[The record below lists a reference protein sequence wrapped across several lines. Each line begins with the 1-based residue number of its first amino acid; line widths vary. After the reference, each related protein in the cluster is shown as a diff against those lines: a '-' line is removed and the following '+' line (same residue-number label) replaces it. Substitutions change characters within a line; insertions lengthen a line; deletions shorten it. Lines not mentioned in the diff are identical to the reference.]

1 VRKNA
6 CVSDLFQMNNSNV
19 VLTAE
24 VSRFAGS
31 GNGYER
37 LPFYLNSRGVK
48 VYLPTVLRNRYM
60 SDGSDMFE
68 TLQFHFADQV
78 HRLKL
83 FEFNSRTVGADC
95 SVPFYEYSWLREK
108 AIMLGRRIGGKIM
121 KISLDPLFK
130 HELDEVLARRVIT
143 QKLREERKAP
153 FVGEDWMAY
162 PLDEGIQL
170 LPRSAY
176 ENAKRRDAHVDFLF
190 SQAEFEKF
198 KLPKLERQKRVPMW
212 RHSAPVL
219 CVSQETRFLRFGGV
233 RGVLLRP
240 EVIDVPNKMV
250 HGFLTYFK
258 LSDVYPLF
266 INFSLGKHGQ
276 FDHYY
281 DWLVD
286 GFNKYRGL
294 DCKKQLWTFMLANP
308 ELVQELNAFPFV
320 PSYQVQLM
328 LRFAG
333 VQATVEGPLMF
344 VAGMAFSAAASAVD
358 MLKMTRVGFDRRY
371 HNMTFGGMRAKQYYE
386 AARKDARNSLLGSLP
401 GLMRNMVWLE
411 SAVGCMRRGETAR
424 AFAQLWALSTGSD
437 SVSHAVYSFVQS
449 WITMGDVER
458 SWKMSNPEDWGLE
471 AEGVEGPEEL
481 WNAQLWKKFSTLVAA
496 VLAGDFA
503 KTFPTSKYP
512 IFLELQKFASSLSA
526 TTAVFE
532 AFAGFTVTLV
542 KRCAEFLETWDWRVF
557 LSDGGFDTWPERG
570 MDFVRQAS
578 GRDKNKYST
587 VLDLI
592 AAMEAFIQEGN
603 EYRLKDHRRAADA
616 RKFSVQYEHVY
627 NSVFSRLLR
636 LQKMVEATSARKKAP
651 FSYVTLGP
659 PGTGKTTT
667 DQEICRFMLLFENR
681 EKTEAGDP
689 ITLGSDMYTVPMYDK
704 HWNNC
709 TKPLFLAYND
719 VPGDGFVNNGTSFN
733 CPDSMRMAV
742 DVTPFY
748 TPQADISDKMDN
760 VIDPKIVSW
769 TSNHMLF
776 NFQIWGTDWSKLLR
790 RYRDS
795 YYIAYPAECYKEDL
809 HPEGDGHGVL
819 HNEELSFEP
828 WMEDK
833 LRIYRCKMTHSA
845 GRIKFSRVGFLGHGR
860 QVLIQDIK
868 QKFLTWRDSPTYRP
882 IDGHSRCSMGT
893 PKDWHETHGKC
904 IRGCDWEHAV
914 VECVPIVDQ
923 QVDAAAERFVARR
936 EVALKAKFAVAL
948 EMVERYK
955 VEIGAVVAALVG
967 ASLLWSMRS
976 KPEPVAVEAVANPVK
991 LGFSPTFMDR
1001 YGVSEACA
1009 REMPNPPKYPNTTR
1023 AYITASKVSKTSS
1036 FDDVNRMV
1044 KNQTIRFSRP
1054 GGGSFGTGLFLS
1066 SELLLVNYHTIQAF
1080 SGQSLEMVREAQ
1092 NDLYYPFTF
1101 EKFVVDGD
1109 FAVVKVPSYPARNIM
1124 DHLADSV
1131 GSQMEVDVWGK
1142 KETAMRTRTDV
1153 SSMISHL
1160 PGIIDVISYGYE
1172 GSPGSGACGTPVVAD
1187 IDGKGLIV
1195 GIHTVKLSGSRAA
1208 ALIMSGEKIRKLVKD
1223 LDVVPTTCVG
1233 VEFAEVGPLHERSKF
1248 RSAEGVSM
1256 RVLGTFE
1263 KANRNAKSRIRE
1275 TKMIELA
1282 KLRMTEEY
1290 CIPSL
1295 QIDGALVDGA
1305 WKAPYVHKFAGMSI
1319 RVLRSDV
1326 CELERALEDYL
1337 EGCPVALLTPLPLS
1351 QVVCGV
1357 ERDPL
1362 LKNMNLKTSAGVFQ
1376 RFYPDK
1382 SFLVNRE
1389 EISAELL
1396 GFVEDYVC
1404 QLEKGIVIE
1413 HQKWALKDELITRD
1427 KENRKKYR
1435 YFMVNDF
1442 ANLFVMRA
1450 FASPVVAQMYANK
1463 EFFECFGAFN
1473 PASLDFGKMFARLK
1487 AFGKQIAADLKH
1499 MDSSHRAQVI
1509 DVVAEF
1515 FARYSRKCGYN
1526 TFAVNVLR
1534 NAIRSIVFT
1543 LVELN
1548 GDLAF
1553 FTEGMGSGVYVTF
1566 IVNCVVLS
1574 LLYRVA
1580 WFRVSSEPF
1589 RKHNALVTG
1598 GDDSVLGTDLQ
1609 AMNGLYVLSVF
1620 RDYGFELSPPTD
1632 KNGAMKEFFPWE
1644 EFVFLKRSPVEL
1656 EYMGKTIVVGAL
1668 AKNSIWKSLGWE
1680 MPSPDV
1686 SHLDRMAQ
1694 VLDAA
1699 QREMALHGRQAYDDF
1714 HADVKTFPYK
1724 FRKLSYDEIISKYV
1738 VGCFYDDLLETWAAE
1753 AVEGPKRFLP
1763 RERSSA
1769 NSAKVN
1775 RVGLMNEHCTS
1786 RVHTEGL
1793 GEAFLS
1799 LKQCVLGLDAAW
1811 VYALGNDKIETPA
1824 NFIGSDAVN
1833 VDGKQT
1839 TTFHLASEMVSS
1851 TPTQM
1856 VTADYGGI
1864 QSPIDISEALSR
1876 PVRLGEFNWTPISPS
1891 VTSFGELYALWISDS
1906 FVTSKLH
1913 GFKFFRGKPVLQLVV
1928 NGLVFYYGKL
1938 VAAVD
1943 PNPGSDSTE
1952 GVYDP
1957 KVNSVGM
1964 VNVAQAL
1971 MAPHVA
1977 IDPSAAITYRLHLP
1991 WYSANNWYDMF
2002 DFADAPALYLQ
2013 FFVQATLASVNAT
2026 APDSVNV
2033 QVYFYMED
2041 IELSVPAVPAIGGGA
2056 FAVTK
2061 RPSGSIKEEEVGYD
2075 YAVGVEGPKE
2085 AQPTGTVSKPLN
2097 SISRAAGMLK
2107 DVPVI
2112 GEFMGPIEVVAS
2124 LGASVAAWLGF
2135 SKPIILEEQRV
2146 LMNQTFVP
2154 ATYTDGRAGMTKLT
2168 ADPKQQVAV
2177 SAFAATVGTDDDIL
2191 LSSVTHRF
2199 GLLGYD
2205 VWTAGSLT
2213 GAWNVNPCVESEIHT
2228 ASWHQNTPLG
2238 HVSNMFL
2245 YWSGTLVYRFEIV
2258 ASAMH
2263 RGTIGVSWIPY
2274 TSPPGGDPKTWP
2286 NKFLTVVIDLT
2297 KTRTVDFPIP
2307 FAGEKPYLYTTSL
2320 NSEEFANGT
2329 IRIYE
2334 INALKSS
2341 GSTSPVQVFTYVA
2354 AGADFELQKPWGKS
2368 DLSRSCF
2375 LPAEAVE
2382 GPDVTEASEV
2392 PVVAVGNELSDVVL
2406 PTGALRHKIYFGET
2420 ISSFKQLFSRSVPW
2434 FHGYMDNG
2442 ATITANNSMVNFVA
2456 PAFPFLPYE
2465 PAYTPMLN
2473 TAIGWTPLAWMEPC
2487 FLAVRGSYRHTY
2499 VPIGSVVD
2507 VTDGDLVGAKAR
2519 NPLNSYVRVN
2529 PALRTELFWFVTI
2542 NNSEPPLSSD
2552 ADARQMLLSYN
2563 GAIQDTLQVHGGVEF
2578 EFPYLIPARF
2588 RNPRKFL
2595 QHVVCR
2601 TRGLVP
2607 HVVHT
2612 KLDSSKNQQF
2622 EWWYSAGDDYSL
2634 HGFMYVPE
2642 FRLISQDTG

>member
-31 GNGYER
+31 GNDYER
-37 LPFYLNSRGVK
+37 LPFYLTSRGVK
-48 VYLPTVLRNRYM
+48 VYLPAVLRNRYM

-121 KISLDPLFK
+121 KISLDPLFE
-130 HELDEVLARRVIT
+130 HELNEVLAKRVIT
-143 QKLREERKAP
+143 QKLREERRAP
-153 FVGEDWMAY
+153 YVGEDWMVY
-162 PLDEGIQL
+162 PLDEGVQL

-176 ENAKRRDAHVDFLF
+176 ESARKRDAHLDFLF

-198 KLPKLERQKRVPMW
+198 KLPRLERQKRVPMW

-266 INFSLGKHGQ
+266 INFSLGKHDQ
-276 FDHYY
+276 FNHYY

-320 PSYQVQLM
+320 PGYQVQLM

-333 VQATVEGPLMF
+333 VQAVVEGPLMF
-344 VAGMAFSAAASAVD
+344 AAGIAFSAAASAVD

-371 HNMTFGGMRAKQYYE
+371 HNMTFGGLRAKQYYE
-386 AARKDARNSLLGSLP
+386 AARKDARSSLLGSLP

-424 AFAQLWALSTGSD
+424 AFAQLWALSTGSE
-437 SVSHAVYSFVQS
+437 SVSHTVYSFVQS

-458 SWKMSNPEDWGLE
+458 SWKMSNPENWGLE

-542 KRCAEFLETWDWRVF
+542 KRCSEFLETWDWRVF

-616 RKFSVQYEHVY
+616 RKFTVQYEHVY

-681 EKTEAGDP
+681 EKTETGDP

-795 YYIAYPAECYKEDL
+795 YYIAYPAECYKQDL
-809 HPEGDGHGVL
+809 HPEGDGHGIL

-845 GRIKFSRVGFLGHGR
+845 GRIRFSRIGFLGHGR

-868 QKFLTWRDSPTYRP
+868 QKFLAWRDSPTYKP

-904 IRGCDWEHAV
+904 IRGCDWEHAA

-923 QVDAAAERFVARR
+923 HVDAAAERFVARR

-948 EMVERYK
+948 EMVDRYK
-955 VEIGAVVAALVG
+955 VEIGAVLAALVG

-976 KPEPVAVEAVANPVK
+976 NPEPVAVEAVVNPVR

-1009 REMPNPPKYPNTTR
+1009 REMPNPPKYPSTTR
-1023 AYITASKVSKTSS
+1023 AYVTASKVSKTSS

-1054 GGGSFGTGLFLS
+1054 GGGAFGTGLFLS

-1080 SGQSLEMVREAQ
+1080 AGQSLEMVREAQ
-1092 NDLYYPFTF
+1092 NDFYYPFTF

-1131 GSQMEVDVWGK
+1131 GSQMDVDVWGK

-1160 PGIIDVISYGYE
+1160 PGIIDVISYGHE

-1187 IDGKGLIV
+1187 IEGKGLIV

-1208 ALIMSGEKIRKLVKD
+1208 ALIMSGDKIRKLVRD
-1223 LDVVPTTCVG
+1223 LDVAPTTCVG

-1275 TKMIELA
+1275 TKMVDLA
-1282 KLRMTEEY
+1282 RMRMTEEY

-1295 QIDGALVDGA
+1295 QIDGALVDGV
-1305 WKAPYVHKFAGMSI
+1305 WKAPYVHKFAGMSLK
-1319 RVLRSDV
+1319 VLRSDV
-1326 CELERALEDYL
+1326 CELERAMGDYL
-1337 EGCPVALLTPLPLS
+1337 DGCPVAPLTPLPLG

-1389 EISAELL
+1389 EISSDLL
-1396 GFVEDYVC
+1396 GFVEEYVR

-1509 DVVAEF
+1509 DIVAEV
-1515 FARYSRKCGYN
+1515 FARYSRMCGYN
-1526 TFAVNVLR
+1526 EFAVNVLR

-1609 AMNGLYVLSVF
+1609 AMNGLHVLSVF
-1620 RDYGFELSPPTD
+1620 RDYGYEISPPTD
-1632 KNGAMKEFFPWE
+1632 KDGAMQEFFPWWA
-1644 EFVFLKRSPVEL
+1644 FVFLKRSPVEL
-1656 EYMGKTIVVGAL
+1656 EYMGKTIIVGAL
-1668 AKNSIWKSLGWE
+1668 AKNSIWKSVGWE

-1714 HADVKTFPYK
+1714 HADVRTFPYK

-1753 AVEGPKRFLP
+1753 AIEGPKCPLP

-1775 RVGLMNEHCTS
+1775 RVGFKNEHCTS
-1786 RVHTEGL
+1786 RVHAEGL
-1793 GEAFLS
+1793 REAFLS
-1799 LKQCVLGLDAAW
+1799 LEQCVLGLDAAW
-1811 VYALGNDKIETPA
+1811 VYALGNDKIKTPA
-1824 NFIGSDAVN
+1824 NFIGSDAAN

-1851 TPTQM
+1851 TPVRM
-1856 VTADYGGI
+1856 VTSDYGSI
-1864 QSPIDISEALSR
+1864 QSPIDIAEALRR

-1891 VTSFGELYALWISDS
+1891 VTNFGELYALWISDT

-1913 GFKFFRGKPVLQLVV
+1913 GFKFFRGRPVLQLVV
-1928 NGLVFYYGKL
+1928 NGLVFYYGEL
-1938 VAAVD
+1938 IAAVD

-1957 KVNSVGM
+1957 KINSVQM
-1964 VNVAQAL
+1964 VNVAQAC
-1971 MAPHVA
+1971 MAPHIAV
-1977 IDPSAAITYRLHLP
+1977 DPSAANTYRLHLP

-2002 DFADAPALYLQ
+2002 DFADAPALYLH
-2013 FFVQATLASVNAT
+2013 FFVLATLASVNAT
-2026 APDSVNV
+2026 APDSVNI
-2033 QVYFYMED
+2033 QVYFYMDE

-2056 FAVTK
+2056 FAMMR
-2061 RPSGSIKEEEVGYD
+2061 RPSGQLRILPQATFEEAED
-2075 YAVGVEGPKE
+2075 VEGPKE
-2085 AQPTGTVSKPLN
+2085 ASPTGTVSKPLN
-2097 SISRAAGMLK
+2097 AISRAAGALK
-2107 DVPVI
+2107 EVPVI
-2112 GEFMGPIEVVAS
+2112 GEFMGPIEVVTK
-2124 LGASVAAWLGF
+2124 LGATVAAWLGF

-2146 LMNQTFVP
+2146 LTNLTFVP
-2154 ATYTDGRAGMTKLT
+2154 ATYTSGRAGLTKLS
-2168 ADPKQQVAV
+2168 ADPKQEVAV
-2177 SAFAATVGTDDDIL
+2177 SSAAATVGEDGDMLI
-2191 LSSVTHRF
+2191 SNFVHRF

-2213 GAWNVNPCVESEIHT
+2213 GAWNVNPCVVSEVAT
-2228 ASWHQNTPLG
+2228 SGWFQNTPLG
-2238 HVSNMFL
+2238 HASSLFR
-2245 YWSGTLVYRFEIV
+2245 YWSGTIVYRIKIV
-2258 ASAMH
+2258 ASGMH

-2307 FAGEKPYLYTTSL
+2307 FAGEKPYLYTDGT
-2320 NSEEFANGT
+2320 EEFANGT

-2334 INALKSS
+2334 INSLKSS
-2341 GSTSPVQVFTYVA
+2341 GSMSPVQVFTYVA
-2354 AGADFELQKPWGKS
+2354 AGEDFELQKPRVNPFLATVG
-2368 DLSRSCF
+2368 F

-2382 GPDVTEASEV
+2382 GPVPVVEEASES
-2392 PVVAVGNELSDVVL
+2392 PVIVVENQLSEVVL
-2406 PTGALRHKIYFGET
+2406 PTEPDRHRIYFGET
-2420 ISSFKQLFSRSVPW
+2420 IASFKELFARPVIW
-2434 FHGYMDNG
+2434 FKGFIDNTASN
-2442 ATITANNSMVNFVA
+2442 ATMSFYA
-2456 PAFPFLPYE
+2456 PAFPFLPHE
-2465 PAYTPMLN
+2465 PADTPIIDTAICFTPM
-2473 TAIGWTPLAWMEPC
+2473 AWLEPC
-2487 FLAVRGSYRHTY
+2487 FLAARGGIRHTY
-2499 VPIGSVVD
+2499 VPLISVAAD
-2507 VTDGDLVGAKAR
+2507 AEGTGWT
-2519 NPLNSYVRVN
+2519 NPKPRTTLSSYIRVMTAVR
-2529 PALRTELFWFVTI
+2529 LLSFWFTTI
-2542 NNSEPPLSSD
+2542 DDPLPPGGSNNVALH
-2552 ADARQMLLSYN
+2552 AMKTCN
-2563 GAIQDTLQVHGGVEF
+2563 GAAQDSLFIHGGVEF
-2578 EFPYLIPARF
+2578 EAPYLIPARF
-2588 RNPRKFL
+2588 RNPRKIL
-2595 QHVVCR
+2595 PHLR
-2601 TRGLVP
+2601 SSTRGFVPLVSQQKFD
-2607 HVVHT
+2607 T
-2612 KLDSSKNQQF
+2612 NNKQQF
-2622 EWWYSAGDDYSL
+2622 EWWLSAGDDYSL
-2634 HGFMYVPE
+2634 HGFMYIPE
-2642 FRLISQDTG
+2642 FRPVNQTPV